1 MGDILFLAHRVP
13 FPPDRGDKMR
23 SYHLLR
29 HLSDLARVHLATF
42 ADDDHDIVHAEALR
56 PLLGS
61 LHVEKRSRSQLKAGI
76 AALGS
81 RRPVSLALFDSP
93 AMRAAVDSAL
103 ARHDVDTIFA
113 FSGQMAQFVPPDY
126 GRRFVMDFV
135 DIDSAKFTAY
145 AAQGSGPMRWI
156 NRREGALLGDFERAI
171 ASRADVSLFVS
182 EAEAALFRADSGLDE
197 DRVQFLENGIDLEF
211 YDPLA
216 DFPRLSASQRGQG
229 ALIVFTG
236 QMDYRPNVEAV
247 VAFATRTLPSI
258 RADFPFAH
266 FAIVGRNPD
275 AQVRALATQPGVT
288 VTGAVPDVRSWLGS
302 ADVVV
307 APLRMARGI
316 QNKVLEG
323 MAMVRPVV
331 ASPAAFEGIDATPGV
346 HLIVADPSEEANA
359 VKALIGDRAHARAIA
374 TNGRAR
380 VEARYGWGARLAGL
394 AALVGREAEPTT
406 HEIED
411 AA

>member
-29 HLSDLARVHLATF
+29 HLSGLARVHLATF

-236 QMDYRPNVEAV
+236 QMDYRPNVDAV
-247 VAFATRTLPSI
+247 AYFARRTFPAI
-258 RADFPFAH
+258 RAKHPTTL
-266 FAIVGRNPD
+266 FAIVGRDPTP
-275 AQVRALATQPGVT
+275 AVRELAGLKNVI
-288 VTGAVPDVRSWLGS
+288 VTGAVPDVRPWIAAAS
-302 ADVVV
+302 VVV
-307 APLRMARGI
+307 APLEIARGV
-316 QNKVLEG
+316 QNKVLEA
-323 MAMVRPVV
+323 MAMARPVV
-331 ASPAAFEGIDATPGV
+331 ASPAAFEGIDAVPGE
-346 HLIVADPSEEANA
+346 HLIVAQGYDMANA
-359 VKALIGDRAHARAIA
+359 VSHLLADPGQGDALGWAARAQMI
-374 TNGRAR
+374 
-380 VEARYGWGARLAGL
+380 ARYGWEAQLS
-394 AALVGREAEPTT
+394 ALDPMLGFV
-406 HEIED
+406 
-411 AA
+411 